1 MVSFIANM
9 DYCSLYYKQLC
20 RLFIST
26 SWVGYIFF
34 SSYGPQYK
42 IIGGIKH
49 LRGAIIFIC
58 LQFRNSGPISPSS
71 HPYATS
77 QASCWLFV
85 QANLLLFSGLLEE
98 IDFSTACEFSY
109 CIYFYSKEKDK
120 KLIFG
125 HIQFSS
131 FFFNFIDK
139 MNIHECNMKIL
150 QTRLIFVFNFIDK
163 TLGEALAYHAI
174 YLGISTFPI
183 KILYLKKNKIKSS
196 LKTKNK
202 KRFFYLLKKTRVLF
216 FFPDFFDIACY

>member
-58 LQFRNSGPISPSS
+58 LTIQKFRSHISILTSICNIIGFMLALCLGKSPPFFWFIRRNRFQHSMRIFILHLFLLKRKGQEAYFWP
-71 HPYATS
+71 HPV
-77 QASCWLFV
+77 F
-85 QANLLLFSGLLEE
+85 F
-98 IDFSTACEFSY
+98 
-109 CIYFYSKEKDK
+109 
-120 KLIFG
+120 
-125 HIQFSS
+125 

-183 KILYLKKNKIKSS
+183 KILYLKKK
-196 LKTKNK
+196 
-202 KRFFYLLKKTRVLF
+202 
-216 FFPDFFDIACY
+216 

>member
-9 DYCSLYYKQLC
+9 DYCSLYYEQLC

-77 QASCWLFV
+77 
-85 QANLLLFSGLLEE
+85 
-98 IDFSTACEFSY
+98 
-109 CIYFYSKEKDK
+109 
-120 KLIFG
+120 
-125 HIQFSS
+125 
-131 FFFNFIDK
+131 
-139 MNIHECNMKIL
+139 
-150 QTRLIFVFNFIDK
+150 
-163 TLGEALAYHAI
+163 
-174 YLGISTFPI
+174 
-183 KILYLKKNKIKSS
+183 
-196 LKTKNK
+196 
-202 KRFFYLLKKTRVLF
+202 
-216 FFPDFFDIACY
+216 